1 VTETVYEPESL
12 FSRVDFRVI
21 VAVVLSTTQLY
32 QSLIAKRY
40 NQNAAYYY
48 PYNHKNKVVKVNNR
62 GFLIS
67 LVCNLAKSFKKTMQV

>member
-32 QSLIAKRY
+32 QSLRAKRY

-48 PYNHKNKVVKVNNR
+48 PYNHKKQ
-62 GFLIS
+62 G
-67 LVCNLAKSFKKTMQV
+67 C